1 MAELFGS
8 IVTQPVEYEF
18 SSSNKGIHVVPEFR
32 VFQTPPEPTA
42 TYQIFSLFESIAI
55 SAILPERKAGPIFLK
70 LKSLSENLLYALE
83 PWCGNIYCGVGVD
96 LRQNYKTLNST

>member
-32 VFQTPPEPTA
+32 VFHTPPEPTA
-42 TYQIFSLFESIAI
+42 TYHIFSLFESIAI

-70 LKSLSENLLYALE
+70 LKSVRETLLYSLDFDFLLFCE
-83 PWCGNIYCGVGVD
+83 NE
-96 LRQNYKTLNST
+96 